1 MEDRVRR
8 STSSALNEELDRKLK
23 QSIESYMGKDRSQIS
38 RRIKELEKEWDIERA
53 LGVNMSSLA
62 LTGIA
67 LTVFHHRRWLLVPAV
82 VVAFFA
88 QHAIQGWCPP
98 LPILRKLGYRTAAE
112 IDQEK
117 YALKV
122 LRGDFKEVSD
132 PDNMNQSADLVFNAV
147 Q

>member
-8 STSSALNEELDRKLK
+8 STSPVLNKELDRKLK
-23 QSIESYMGKDRSQIS
+23 QSVESYIGKDRAQIS
-38 RRIKELEKEWDIERA
+38 LRIEELEKEWDIERA

-67 LTVFHHRRWLLVPAV
+67 LTAFHHKRWLILPAV

-98 LPILRKLGYRTAAE
+98 LPILRRLGYRTTAE

-122 LRGDFKEVSD
+122 LRGDFKEVGNSD
-132 PDNMNQSADLVFNAV
+132 NTHQSADLVVKAV
-147 Q
+147 L

>member
-1 MEDRVRR
+1 MKDRVRN
-8 STSSALNEELDRKLK
+8 STSPALNRGLDRKLK
-23 QSIESYMGKDRSQIS
+23 QSVESYLGKDRAQIS
-38 RRIKELEKEWDIERA
+38 KRIEELGQEWDIERA

-67 LTVFHHRRWLLVPAV
+67 LSAFHHKRWLILPAV

-98 LPILRKLGYRTAAE
+98 LPILRKLGYRTTTE

-122 LRGDFKEVSD
+122 LRGDFKRVSD
-132 PDNMNQSADLVFNAV
+132 PDNMHQSADLIVKAV
-147 Q
+147 S